1 MKDIKLPIFKSKDHK
16 DRCLSMEDYLKF
28 VLFNLKHTVDI
39 VSARKLARK
48 AAVNVP
54 FVFK

>member
-1 MKDIKLPIFKSKDHK
+1 MKDIKLPIVKSKARK
-16 DRCLSMEDYLKF
+16 DRRLSMEDYLEF
-28 VLFNLKHTVDI
+28 VLFNLKHTVDM

-48 AAVNVP
+48 AAINVP

>member
-1 MKDIKLPIFKSKDHK
+1 MKDIKLPIVKSKAHK
-16 DRCLSMEDYLKF
+16 DRWLSMEDYLEF
-28 VLFNLKHTVDI
+28 VFFNLKHTVDL